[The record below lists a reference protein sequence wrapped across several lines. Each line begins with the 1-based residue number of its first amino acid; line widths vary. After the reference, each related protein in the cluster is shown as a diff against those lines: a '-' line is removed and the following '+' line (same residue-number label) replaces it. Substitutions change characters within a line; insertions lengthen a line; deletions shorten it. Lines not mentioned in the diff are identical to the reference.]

1 MVIIFFA
8 GASTSMYMITV
19 MSTLQALVPNELRGR
34 VMGIYGMTWSL
45 LPLGGMQAG
54 VVAEYTSAP
63 FAIGL
68 GGTVVILF
76 ALAMMLANRNVRN
89 LGVSVSTGP

>member
-1 MVIIFFA
+1 MAIIFFA
-8 GASTSMYMITV
+8 GASTSTYMITV
-19 MSTLQALVPNELRGR
+19 MSMLQALVPNELRGR

-54 VVAEYTSAP
+54 AVAEYTSAP

-76 ALAMMLANRNVRN
+76 ALGMMLANRNVRN
-89 LGVSVSTGP
+89 LGVSVSANA